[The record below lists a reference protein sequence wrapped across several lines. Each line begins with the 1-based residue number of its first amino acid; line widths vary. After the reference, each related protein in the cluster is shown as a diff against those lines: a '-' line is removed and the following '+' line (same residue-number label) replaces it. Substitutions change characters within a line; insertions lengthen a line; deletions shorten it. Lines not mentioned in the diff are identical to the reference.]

1 MLGAVTVTGGSTTVG
16 TVTVDSVVVAVIEE
30 LVVAVV
36 VLVDADDCDCDVV
49 PDVVSV
55 AAERTVVDV
64 AVASGLSVNRELLR
78 ATLRLVG
85 SVVASLVVVRS
96 DASVTLATGSSLAF

>member
-1 MLGAVTVTGGSTTVG
+1 M
-16 TVTVDSVVVAVIEE
+16 
-30 LVVAVV
+30 
-36 VLVDADDCDCDVV
+36 
-49 PDVVSV
+49 
-55 AAERTVVDV
+55 
-64 AVASGLSVNRELLR
+64 AVASGLNVNRELLR